1 MLHCDSSWQAGYTSV
16 LLLIIGLALFFTPHL
31 LREMTIRQ
39 SIIDTAPSVN
49 AYKAVYSLATLTGLG
64 LIIWGKSTA
73 TFIMVWQ
80 PYYELRYL
88 SLLLMLPAIILVVA
102 GNLPLSVMK
111 RTLHHP
117 MLLGVAI
124 WGLAHLWSN
133 GDLASMLL
141 FGSFTLWS
149 LVKIFALG
157 KVNAVTENDSIS
169 GLLVWDVIATAAG
182 GVVCLL
188 LVAYHGQLF
197 GVGVAF

>member
-1 MLHCDSSWQAGYTSV
+1 M
-16 LLLIIGLALFFTPHL
+16 